1 MSRLPRALAP
11 LTSLLA
17 SALALALVGAVAPGP
32 GAARADDE
40 PETVAVPPPP
50 AAAKWT
56 LNAAGSPELLVNF
69 DNALSDKQRSM
80 IEGGF
85 TTVSQLTLK
94 LPISPDDEDRDAELP
109 VAYDLRCSV
118 KFDAWEETYD
128 AARLDDQPRT
138 AVLRTYPEYGE
149 LCLTA
154 ALANPNVVARIGP
167 AGGVVLAYLIVKQ
180 TSQEEA
186 GRIKDW
192 LVQQQSG
199 VMQGLFSHMLGEL
212 ALNQTTKVR
221 VLVPPK
227 PDALVPDPRVKR
239 DTGKKPQ
246 TGLKG

>member
-1 MSRLPRALAP
+1 MSRRRARPLAALLLPL
-11 LTSLLA
+11 
-17 SALALALVGAVAPGP
+17 LALAAAGAAPG
-32 GAARADDE
+32 ARAQDDGE
-40 PETVAVPPPP
+40 PTTVAVPPPP

-56 LNAAGSPELLVNF
+56 LNAAGAPEVVLNF
-69 DNALSDKQRSM
+69 DNALSEKQRSM

-94 LPISPDDEDRDAELP
+94 LPITPEDEESAADLP
-109 VAYDLRCSV
+109 VAYSLRCSV

-138 AVLRTYPEYGE
+138 TVLRTYPEYGE

-154 ALANPNVVARIGP
+154 ALATPNVVARIGP
-167 AGGVVLAYLIVKQ
+167 AGGVVLAYLVVKQ

-199 VMQGLFSHMLGEL
+199 VMQSLFSHMLGEL
-212 ALNQTTKVR
+212 ALSQTTRVR
-221 VLVPPK
+221 VEIPPK
-227 PDALVPDPRVKR
+227 PESLAPDPRVKR
-239 DTGKKPQ
+239 EQGKKPQ